1 MSLPRYYEVLQRD
14 FVSKRASCPCGVRP
28 ARRMHS
34 DPDDD
39 ELQRLDRVVSSDS
52 ATSSAENR
60 STERHSELPVQTLV
74 GRSTQYERLV
84 SGMESEVGEAPPA
97 YESISAAPVFRSQRE
112 RFYH

>member
-14 FVSKRASCPCGVRP
+14 FVSRRASCPCGMGAAHRT
-28 ARRMHS
+28 HS
-34 DPDDD
+34 DPDGG

-60 STERHSELPVQTLV
+60 STERNAEPPVRTLV
-74 GRSTQYERLV
+74 GRSTQYERLI

-97 YESISAAPVFRSQRE
+97 YESVSGALPVFRSQME
-112 RFYH
+112 RF